1 MWSSLRSPDDSPIER
16 VTIDYVLICLTASHR
31 NASFDLL
38 ERLSI
43 GAPAAASRL
52 VTDAGVLDG
61 AVVLA
66 TCNRFEAYLD
76 IAGDE
81 SDSAVSATVQA
92 VAAASDLDATEV
104 LDSVNVLD
112 GKDVVQHLFAVSS
125 GLESVVVGET
135 EISGQVRR
143 SLEDAR
149 SNGTTTSDLERLF
162 QEAAHTSRGVKTRT
176 RIGAAG
182 RSLVRLGLELASS
195 RVTDW
200 ARTRVLLVG
209 TGSYAATTIAALRDR
224 SATNIQ
230 VFSPSGRA
238 PWFAAKHD
246 LVAAT
251 DLREAIGTTD
261 VLITCTSTEVPVV
274 EPADLADGRRRIVI
288 DLGLPRNVD
297 PDVADV
303 DGVELLDLETISIHA
318 PIAELNA
325 ESEARQM
332 VDDAVS
338 RFRAQAL
345 EQSTTPALVAFR
357 KHVFD
362 ILDDEIDRAKRREGD
377 AESAEQT
384 ERALRHLVGV
394 LLHRPSVRAR
404 ELGRAGRGEEFVGA
418 LDALFG
424 VRPEPEAELPAPIV
438 PLAERTAPECPV
450 STDRTGEADAS

>member
-1 MWSSLRSPDDSPIER
+1 M
-16 VTIDYVLICLTASHR
+16 LICLTASHR

-43 GAPAAASRL
+43 GAPAAASHL
-52 VTDAGVLDG
+52 VTDSDVLDG

-76 IAGDE
+76 IAGDDAAAVRATVE
-81 SDSAVSATVQA
+81 AVSAASELQA
-92 VAAASDLDATEV
+92 DEV
-104 LDSVNVLD
+104 LDSVQVL
-112 GKDVVQHLFAVSS
+112 GGGDVVQHLFAVSS

-143 SLEDAR
+143 ALEDAR
-149 SNGTTTSDLERLF
+149 RNGTTTSDLERLF

-195 RVTDW
+195 RITDW
-200 ARTRVLLVG
+200 AEARVLLVG

-224 SATNIQ
+224 GAEHIQ

-246 LVAAT
+246 LVAAP
-251 DLREAIGTTD
+251 DLRAAIGQSD
-261 VLITCTSTEVPVV
+261 VVITCTSSEVPVV
-274 EPADLADGRRRIVI
+274 EACDLDDGARRIVI
-288 DLGLPRNVD
+288 DLGLPRNVH
-297 PDVADV
+297 PDAADV
-303 DGVELLDLETISIHA
+303 EGVELLDLETISIHA

-325 ESEARQM
+325 ETEARAI

-345 EQSTTPALVAFR
+345 EQSTTPALVALR

-362 ILDDEIDRAKRREGD
+362 ILDDEIDRVKRRGD
-377 AESAEQT
+377 TTPESAEQT

-404 ELGRAGRGEEFVGA
+404 ELGRAGRGDDFTGA

-424 VRPEPEAELPAPIV
+424 VRPEPVADVPSAVV
-438 PLAERTAPECPV
+438 PLA
-450 STDRTGEADAS
+450 DRAARVRDDEADAS

>member
-1 MWSSLRSPDDSPIER
+1 MED
-16 VTIDYVLICLTASHR
+16 VLICLTASHR

-43 GAPAAASRL
+43 GAPTAASRL
-52 VTDAGVLDG
+52 VTDSDVLDG

-76 IAGDE
+76 IAGDDR
-81 SDSAVSATVQA
+81 DSAVSATVEA
-92 VAAASDLDATEV
+92 VATASDLDPTEV
-104 LDSVNVLD
+104 LHSVNVLG

-195 RVTDW
+195 RITDW
-200 ARTRVLLVG
+200 AHTRVLLIG

-224 SATNIQ
+224 GATTIQ

-238 PWFAAKHD
+238 PWFAAKHE
-246 LVAAT
+246 LVAAH
-251 DLREAIGTTD
+251 DLRQAIATSD
-261 VLITCTSTEVPVV
+261 VVITCTSSELPVV
-274 EPADLADGRRRIVI
+274 QASDLDDGVRRIVI
-288 DLGLPRNVD
+288 DLGLPRNVH
-297 PDVADV
+297 PDAADV
-303 DGVELLDLETISIHA
+303 DGVEMLDLETISIHA
-318 PIAELNA
+318 PVAELNA
-325 ESEARQM
+325 ESEARAM

-362 ILDDEIDRAKRREGD
+362 ILDDEIDRATRRADGD
-377 AESAEQT
+377 DASAEQT

-418 LDALFG
+418 LDTLFG
-424 VRPEPEAELPAPIV
+424 VRPEPEAELPTPVV
-438 PLAERTAPECPV
+438 PLAERTAPERSV
-450 STDRTGEADAS
+450 ADRADEADAS

>member
-1 MWSSLRSPDDSPIER
+1 M
-16 VTIDYVLICLTASHR
+16 LICLTASHR

-43 GAPAAASRL
+43 GAPAAASHL
-52 VTDAGVLDG
+52 VTDSDVLDG

-76 IAGDE
+76 IAGDDAAAVRATVE
-81 SDSAVSATVQA
+81 AVSAASELQA
-92 VAAASDLDATEV
+92 DEV
-104 LDSVNVLD
+104 LDSVQVL
-112 GKDVVQHLFAVSS
+112 GGGDVVQHLFAVSS

-143 SLEDAR
+143 ALEDAR
-149 SNGTTTSDLERLF
+149 RNGTTTSDLERLF

-195 RVTDW
+195 RITDW
-200 ARTRVLLVG
+200 AEARVLLVG

-224 SATNIQ
+224 GAEHIQ

-246 LVAAT
+246 LVAAP
-251 DLREAIGTTD
+251 DLRAAIGQSD
-261 VLITCTSTEVPVV
+261 VVITCTSSEVPVV
-274 EPADLADGRRRIVI
+274 EACDLDDGARRIVI
-288 DLGLPRNVD
+288 DLGLPRNVH
-297 PDVADV
+297 PDAADV
-303 DGVELLDLETISIHA
+303 EGVELLDLETISIHA

-325 ESEARQM
+325 ETEARAI

-345 EQSTTPALVAFR
+345 EQSTTPALVALR

-362 ILDDEIDRAKRREGD
+362 ILDDEIDRAKRRGD
-377 AESAEQT
+377 TTPESAEQT

-404 ELGRAGRGEEFVGA
+404 ELGRAGRGDDFTGA

-424 VRPEPEAELPAPIV
+424 VRPEPVADVPSAVV
-438 PLAERTAPECPV
+438 PLA
-450 STDRTGEADAS
+450 DRAARVRDDEADAS

>member
-1 MWSSLRSPDDSPIER
+1 MEH
-16 VTIDYVLICLTASHR
+16 VLICLTASHR

-43 GAPAAASRL
+43 GAPTAASRL
-52 VTDAGVLDG
+52 VTDSDVLDG

-76 IAGDE
+76 ITGDDR
-81 SDSAVSATVQA
+81 DSAVSATVDA
-92 VAAASDLDATEV
+92 VAAASDLDPHEV
-104 LDSVNVLD
+104 LDSVQVLD
-112 GKDVVQHLFAVSS
+112 GGDVVQHLFAVSS

-200 ARTRVLLVG
+200 GRTRVLLVG

-224 SATNIQ
+224 GATSIQ

-246 LVAAT
+246 LVAAK
-251 DLREAIGTTD
+251 DLREAIATSD

-274 EPADLADGRRRIVI
+274 EPADLDDGRRRIVI

-325 ESEARQM
+325 ESEARAM

-362 ILDDEIDRAKRREGD
+362 ILDDEIDRAKRRD
-377 AESAEQT
+377 ADPESAEQT

-424 VRPEPEAELPAPIV
+424 VRPEPETELPSPVV
-438 PLAERTAPECPV
+438 PLAERTAP
-450 STDRTGEADAS
+450 DRAASARSDEADAS

>member
-1 MWSSLRSPDDSPIER
+1 M
-16 VTIDYVLICLTASHR
+16 LICLTASHR

-52 VTDAGVLDG
+52 VTDSDVLDG

-76 IAGDE
+76 IAGDDDAAVRATVE
-81 SDSAVSATVQA
+81 AVSAASELQA
-92 VAAASDLDATEV
+92 DEV
-104 LDSVNVLD
+104 LDSVQVL
-112 GKDVVQHLFAVSS
+112 GGGDVVQHLFAVSS

-143 SLEDAR
+143 ALEDAR
-149 SNGTTTSDLERLF
+149 RNGTTTSDLERLF

-195 RVTDW
+195 RITDW
-200 ARTRVLLVG
+200 AGTRVLLVG

-224 SATNIQ
+224 GAEHIQ

-251 DLREAIGTTD
+251 DLRTAIGTSD
-261 VLITCTSTEVPVV
+261 VVITCTSSEVPVV
-274 EPADLADGRRRIVI
+274 EACDLDDGARRIVI
-288 DLGLPRNVD
+288 DLGLPRNVH
-297 PDVADV
+297 PDAADV

-325 ESEARQM
+325 ETEARAI

-345 EQSTTPALVAFR
+345 EQSTTPALVALR

-362 ILDDEIDRAKRREGD
+362 ILDDEIDRVKRRGD
-377 AESAEQT
+377 TTPESAEQT

-404 ELGRAGRGEEFVGA
+404 ELGRAGRGDDFTGA

-424 VRPEPEAELPAPIV
+424 VRPEPAADVPSAVV
-438 PLAERTAPECPV
+438 PLAERAARV
-450 STDRTGEADAS
+450 RDDEADAS

>member
-1 MWSSLRSPDDSPIER
+1 M
-16 VTIDYVLICLTASHR
+16 LICLTASHR

-43 GAPAAASRL
+43 GAPAAASHL
-52 VTDAGVLDG
+52 VTDSDVLDG

-76 IAGDE
+76 IAGDDDAAVRATVE
-81 SDSAVSATVQA
+81 AVS
-92 VAAASDLDATEV
+92 AASDLQADEV
-104 LDSVNVLD
+104 LDSVQVL
-112 GKDVVQHLFAVSS
+112 GGGDVVQHLFAVSS

-143 SLEDAR
+143 ALEDAR
-149 SNGTTTSDLERLF
+149 RNGTTTSELERLF

-195 RVTDW
+195 RLTDW
-200 ARTRVLLVG
+200 ATTRVLLVG

-224 SATNIQ
+224 GAQQIQ

-251 DLREAIGTTD
+251 DLRTAIGTSD
-261 VLITCTSTEVPVV
+261 VVITCTSSEVPVV
-274 EPADLADGRRRIVI
+274 EACDLDDGARRIVI
-288 DLGLPRNVD
+288 DLGLPRNVH
-297 PDVADV
+297 PGAADV
-303 DGVELLDLETISIHA
+303 EGVELLDLETISIHA

-325 ESEARQM
+325 ETEARAI

-345 EQSTTPALVAFR
+345 EQSTTPALVALR

-362 ILDDEIDRAKRREGD
+362 ILDDEIDRVKRRGD
-377 AESAEQT
+377 TTPESAEQT

-404 ELGRAGRGEEFVGA
+404 ELGRAGRGDDFTGA

-424 VRPEPEAELPAPIV
+424 VRPEPVADVPSPVV
-438 PLAERTAPECPV
+438 PLAARV
-450 STDRTGEADAS
+450 RDDEADAS

>member
-1 MWSSLRSPDDSPIER
+1 MEH
-16 VTIDYVLICLTASHR
+16 VLICLTASHR

-43 GAPAAASRL
+43 GAPTAASRL
-52 VTDAGVLDG
+52 VTDSDVLDG

-76 IAGDE
+76 IAGDDR
-81 SDSAVSATVQA
+81 DSAVSATVDA
-92 VAAASDLDATEV
+92 VATASDLDPAEV
-104 LDSVNVLD
+104 LGSVAVL
-112 GKDVVQHLFAVSS
+112 GGGDVVQHLFAVSS

-149 SNGTTTSDLERLF
+149 ANGTTTSDLERLF

-195 RVTDW
+195 RITDW
-200 ARTRVLLVG
+200 GRARVLLVG

-224 SATNIQ
+224 GATTIQ

-238 PWFAAKHD
+238 AWFAAKHD
-246 LVAAT
+246 LVAAR
-251 DLREAIGTTD
+251 DLRGAIATSD
-261 VLITCTSTEVPVV
+261 VVITCTSSEVPVV
-274 EPADLADGRRRIVI
+274 EPADLDDGVRRIVI

-297 PDVADV
+297 PDAADV

-318 PIAELNA
+318 PVAELNA

-362 ILDDEIDRAKRREGD
+362 ILDDEIDRAKRRD
-377 AESAEQT
+377 ADPGSVEQT

-424 VRPEPEAELPAPIV
+424 VRPEPEAELPSPVV
-438 PLAERTAPECPV
+438 PLAERTAPERAAA
-450 STDRTGEADAS
+450 DRADEADAS

>member
-1 MWSSLRSPDDSPIER
+1 MEH
-16 VTIDYVLICLTASHR
+16 VLICLTASHR

-43 GAPAAASRL
+43 GAPTAASRL
-52 VTDAGVLDG
+52 VTDSGVLDG

-76 IAGDE
+76 IAGDDR
-81 SDSAVSATVQA
+81 DSAVSATVDA
-92 VAAASDLDATEV
+92 VATASDLVPAEV
-104 LDSVNVLD
+104 LESVNVL
-112 GKDVVQHLFAVSS
+112 GGGDVVQHLFAVSS

-143 SLEDAR
+143 ALEDAR
-149 SNGTTTSDLERLF
+149 ANGTTTSDLERLF

-195 RVTDW
+195 RITDW

-224 SATNIQ
+224 GAADIQ

-251 DLREAIGTTD
+251 DLREAIRTTD

-274 EPADLADGRRRIVI
+274 EPADLDDGRRRIVI

-297 PDVADV
+297 PDVAHV

-377 AESAEQT
+377 TEAAEQT

-424 VRPEPEAELPAPIV
+424 VRPEPEAELPAPVV

>member
-1 MWSSLRSPDDSPIER
+1 MED
-16 VTIDYVLICLTASHR
+16 VLICLTASHR

-43 GAPAAASRL
+43 GAPTAASRL
-52 VTDAGVLDG
+52 VTDSDVLDG

-76 IAGDE
+76 IAGDDR
-81 SDSAVSATVQA
+81 DSAVSATVDA
-92 VAAASDLDATEV
+92 VATASDLVPAEV
-104 LDSVNVLD
+104 LDSVSVL
-112 GKDVVQHLFAVSS
+112 GGGDVVQHLFAVSS

-143 SLEDAR
+143 ALEDAR
-149 SNGTTTSDLERLF
+149 ANGTTTSDLERLF

-195 RVTDW
+195 RITDW

-224 SATNIQ
+224 GAANIQ

-251 DLREAIGTTD
+251 DLRQAIGTSD
-261 VLITCTSTEVPVV
+261 VVITCTSSEVPVV
-274 EPADLADGRRRIVI
+274 EPADLDDGQRRIVI

-297 PDVADV
+297 PDAADV
-303 DGVELLDLETISIHA
+303 EGVELLDLETISIHA

-325 ESEARQM
+325 ESEAGQM

-362 ILDDEIDRAKRREGD
+362 ILDDEIDRAKRRDGD
-377 AESAEQT
+377 PESVEQT

-424 VRPEPEAELPAPIV
+424 VHPEPEAELPSPIV
-438 PLAERTAPECPV
+438 PLAERTAPERAA
-450 STDRTGEADAS
+450 TERADEADAS

>member
-1 MWSSLRSPDDSPIER
+1 M
-16 VTIDYVLICLTASHR
+16 LICLTASHR

-43 GAPAAASRL
+43 GAPAAASHL
-52 VTDAGVLDG
+52 VTDSDVLDG

-76 IAGDE
+76 IAGDD
-81 SDSAVSATVQA
+81 SDAA
-92 VAAASDLDATEV
+92 VATTVEAVATASGLSGTDV
-104 LDSVNVLD
+104 LDSVTVLD

-125 GLESVVVGET
+125 GLESVVIGET

-149 SNGTTTSDLERLF
+149 ANGTTTSDLERLF

-200 ARTRVLLVG
+200 GRAHVLLVG

-224 SATNIQ
+224 GAQRIQ

-238 PWFAAKHD
+238 AWFATKHD
-246 LVAAT
+246 LVAAH
-251 DLREAIGTTD
+251 DLRQAIASSD
-261 VLITCTSTEVPVV
+261 VVITCTSSELPVIG
-274 EPADLADGRRRIVI
+274 ADDLDDGARRIVI

-297 PDVADV
+297 PDAAQVN
-303 DGVELLDLETISIHA
+303 GVELLDLETISIHA
-318 PIAELNA
+318 PVAELNA
-325 ESEARQM
+325 ESEARAM

-357 KHVFD
+357 KHVFG
-362 ILDDEIDRAKRREGD
+362 ILDDEIERSTRRGD
-377 AESAEQT
+377 VSPEAAEQT

-418 LDALFG
+418 LDALYG
-424 VRPEPEAELPAPIV
+424 VRPEAESVADVAAPVV
-438 PLAERTAPECPV
+438 PLSDRTACPRDD
-450 STDRTGEADAS
+450 TAADAS

>member
-149 SNGTTTSDLERLF
+149 SNGTTTSVLERLF

-182 RSLVRLGLELASS
+182 RSLVRLGLEL
-195 RVTDW
+195 R
-200 ARTRVLLVG
+200 
-209 TGSYAATTIAALRDR
+209 
-224 SATNIQ
+224 
-230 VFSPSGRA
+230 
-238 PWFAAKHD
+238 
-246 LVAAT
+246 LVAGHRLGPHPRAARRHRQ
-251 DLREAIGTTD
+251 LRGHHHRR
-261 VLITCTSTEVPVV
+261 
-274 EPADLADGRRRIVI
+274 PA
-288 DLGLPRNVD
+288 
-297 PDVADV
+297 
-303 DGVELLDLETISIHA
+303 
-318 PIAELNA
+318 
-325 ESEARQM
+325 
-332 VDDAVS
+332 
-338 RFRAQAL
+338 
-345 EQSTTPALVAFR
+345 
-357 KHVFD
+357 
-362 ILDDEIDRAKRREGD
+362 
-377 AESAEQT
+377 
-384 ERALRHLVGV
+384 
-394 LLHRPSVRAR
+394 
-404 ELGRAGRGEEFVGA
+404 
-418 LDALFG
+418 
-424 VRPEPEAELPAPIV
+424 
-438 PLAERTAPECPV
+438 
-450 STDRTGEADAS
+450 

>member
-1 MWSSLRSPDDSPIER
+1 MED
-16 VTIDYVLICLTASHR
+16 VLICLTASHR

-43 GAPAAASRL
+43 GAPTAASRL
-52 VTDAGVLDG
+52 VTDSDVLDG

-76 IAGDE
+76 IAGDDR
-81 SDSAVSATVQA
+81 DSAVSATVDA
-92 VAAASDLDATEV
+92 VATASDLVPAEV
-104 LDSVNVLD
+104 LDSVSVL
-112 GKDVVQHLFAVSS
+112 GGGDVVQHLFAVSS

-143 SLEDAR
+143 ALEDAR
-149 SNGTTTSDLERLF
+149 ANGTTTSDLERLF

-195 RVTDW
+195 RITDW

-224 SATNIQ
+224 GAANIQ

-251 DLREAIGTTD
+251 DLRQAIGTSD
-261 VLITCTSTEVPVV
+261 VVITCTSSEVPVV
-274 EPADLADGRRRIVI
+274 EPADLADGQRRIVI

-297 PDVADV
+297 PDAAHVE
-303 DGVELLDLETISIHA
+303 GVELLDLETISIHA

-325 ESEARQM
+325 ESEARQI

-362 ILDDEIDRAKRREGD
+362 ILDDEIDRAKRRDGD
-377 AESAEQT
+377 PESVEQT

-424 VRPEPEAELPAPIV
+424 VHPEPEAELPSPIV

>member
-1 MWSSLRSPDDSPIER
+1 M
-16 VTIDYVLICLTASHR
+16 LICLTASHR

-43 GAPAAASRL
+43 GAPAAASHL
-52 VTDAGVLDG
+52 VTDSDVLDG

-76 IAGDE
+76 IAGDDE
-81 SDSAVSATVQA
+81 AAVRATVEAVSAASELQA
-92 VAAASDLDATEV
+92 DEV
-104 LDSVNVLD
+104 LDSVQVL
-112 GKDVVQHLFAVSS
+112 GGGDVVQHLFAVSS

-143 SLEDAR
+143 ALEDAR
-149 SNGTTTSDLERLF
+149 RNGTTTSELERLF

-195 RVTDW
+195 RITDW
-200 ARTRVLLVG
+200 AATRVLLVG

-224 SATNIQ
+224 GAGQIQ

-251 DLREAIGTTD
+251 DLRTAIGASD
-261 VLITCTSTEVPVV
+261 VVITCTSSEVPVV
-274 EPADLADGRRRIVI
+274 EACDLDDGARRIVI
-288 DLGLPRNVD
+288 DLGLPRNVH
-297 PDVADV
+297 PDAADV
-303 DGVELLDLETISIHA
+303 EGVELLDLETISIHA

-325 ESEARQM
+325 ETEARAI

-345 EQSTTPALVAFR
+345 EQSTTPALVALR
-357 KHVFD
+357 KHVFG
-362 ILDDEIDRAKRREGD
+362 ILDDEIDRVKRRGD
-377 AESAEQT
+377 TTPESAEQT

-404 ELGRAGRGEEFVGA
+404 ELGRAGRGDDFTGA

-424 VRPEPEAELPAPIV
+424 VRPEPVADVPSAVV
-438 PLAERTAPECPV
+438 PLASRV
-450 STDRTGEADAS
+450 RDDEADAS

>member
-1 MWSSLRSPDDSPIER
+1 
-16 VTIDYVLICLTASHR
+16 VLICLTASHR

-52 VTDAGVLDG
+52 VTESDVLDG

-76 IAGDE
+76 IDGDDDAAVRATVE
-81 SDSAVSATVQA
+81 AVSSASELQA
-92 VAAASDLDATEV
+92 DEV
-104 LDSVNVLD
+104 LDAVQVLD
-112 GKDVVQHLFAVSS
+112 GGDVVQHLFAVSS

-143 SLEDAR
+143 ALEDAR
-149 SNGTTTSDLERLF
+149 RNGTTTSDLERLF

-195 RVTDW
+195 RITDW
-200 ARTRVLLVG
+200 AETRVLLVG

-224 SATNIQ
+224 GAQHIQ

-246 LVAAT
+246 LAAAT
-251 DLREAIGTTD
+251 DLRTAISTSD
-261 VLITCTSTEVPVV
+261 VVITCTSSEVPVV
-274 EPADLADGRRRIVI
+274 EACDLDDGARRIVI
-288 DLGLPRNVD
+288 DLGLPRNVH
-297 PDVADV
+297 PDAAEV

-325 ESEARQM
+325 ETEARAI

-345 EQSTTPALVAFR
+345 EQSTTPALVALR

-362 ILDDEIDRAKRREGD
+362 ILDDEIDRVKRRGD
-377 AESAEQT
+377 TTPESAEQT

-404 ELGRAGRGEEFVGA
+404 ELGRAGRGDDFTGA

-424 VRPEPEAELPAPIV
+424 VRPEPVADVPSAVV
-438 PLAERTAPECPV
+438 PLA
-450 STDRTGEADAS
+450 DRAARVRDDEADAS

>member
-1 MWSSLRSPDDSPIER
+1 MRRSPHDSPTERGTIE
-16 VTIDYVLICLTASHR
+16 YVLICLTASHR

-52 VTDAGVLDG
+52 VTDSDVLDG

-76 IAGDE
+76 IAGDDA
-81 SDSAVSATVQA
+81 DSAVTTTVEA
-92 VAAASDLDATEV
+92 VAQASGLVGTEV
-104 LDSVNVLD
+104 LESVSVLG

-125 GLESVVVGET
+125 GLESVVIGET

-149 SNGTTTSDLERLF
+149 ANGTTTSDLERLF

-200 ARTRVLLVG
+200 ARANVLLVG

-224 SATNIQ
+224 GAERIQ
-230 VFSPSGRA
+230 VYSPSGRA

-246 LVAAT
+246 LVAAH
-251 DLREAIGTTD
+251 DLHQAITSSD
-261 VLITCTSTEVPVV
+261 VVITCTSSEVPVISA
-274 EPADLADGRRRIVI
+274 ADLDDGVRRIVI

-297 PDVADV
+297 PAAAQVQ
-303 DGVELLDLETISIHA
+303 GTELLDLETISIHA
-318 PIAELNA
+318 PVSELNA
-325 ESEARQM
+325 ESEARAM
-332 VDDAVS
+332 VEDAVS
-338 RFRAQAL
+338 RFRAQSM

-362 ILDDEIDRAKRREGD
+362 ILDAEIERSTRRGD
-377 AESAEQT
+377 VTPESAEQT

-404 ELGRAGRGEEFVGA
+404 ELGRAGRGDEFVQA
-418 LDALFG
+418 LDALYG
-424 VRPEPEAELPAPIV
+424 VRPEPEAELDVPTPVV
-438 PLAERTAPECPV
+438 PLADRTAPAHG
-450 STDRTGEADAS
+450 DDAADAS

>member
-1 MWSSLRSPDDSPIER
+1 MEH
-16 VTIDYVLICLTASHR
+16 VLICLTASHR

-43 GAPAAASRL
+43 GAPTAASRL
-52 VTDAGVLDG
+52 VTDSDVLDG

-76 IAGDE
+76 IAGDDR
-81 SDSAVSATVQA
+81 DSAVSATVDA
-92 VAAASDLDATEV
+92 VATASDLVPAEV
-104 LDSVNVLD
+104 LDSVSVL
-112 GKDVVQHLFAVSS
+112 GGGDVVQHLFAVSS

-143 SLEDAR
+143 ALEDAR
-149 SNGTTTSDLERLF
+149 ANGTTTSNLERLF

-195 RVTDW
+195 RITDW

-224 SATNIQ
+224 GAADIQ

>member
-1 MWSSLRSPDDSPIER
+1 M
-16 VTIDYVLICLTASHR
+16 LICLTASHR

-43 GAPAAASRL
+43 GAPAAASHL
-52 VTDAGVLDG
+52 VTDSDVLDG

-76 IAGDE
+76 IAGDDDAAVRATVE
-81 SDSAVSATVQA
+81 AVS
-92 VAAASDLDATEV
+92 AASDLQADEV
-104 LDSVNVLD
+104 LDSVQVL
-112 GKDVVQHLFAVSS
+112 GGGDVVQHLFAVSS

-143 SLEDAR
+143 ALEDAR
-149 SNGTTTSDLERLF
+149 RNGTTTSELERLF

-195 RVTDW
+195 RLTDW
-200 ARTRVLLVG
+200 ATTRVLLVG

-224 SATNIQ
+224 GAQQIQ

-251 DLREAIGTTD
+251 DLRTAIGTSD
-261 VLITCTSTEVPVV
+261 VVITCTSSEVPVV
-274 EPADLADGRRRIVI
+274 EACDLDDGARRIVI
-288 DLGLPRNVD
+288 DLGLPRNVH
-297 PDVADV
+297 PDAADV
-303 DGVELLDLETISIHA
+303 EGVELLDLETISIHA

-325 ESEARQM
+325 ETEARAI

-345 EQSTTPALVAFR
+345 EQSTTPALVALR

-362 ILDDEIDRAKRREGD
+362 ILDDEIDRVKRRGD
-377 AESAEQT
+377 TTPESAEQT

-404 ELGRAGRGEEFVGA
+404 ELGRAGRGDDFTGA

-424 VRPEPEAELPAPIV
+424 VRPEPVADVPSPVV
-438 PLAERTAPECPV
+438 PLAARV
-450 STDRTGEADAS
+450 RDDEADAS